1 MRILGL
7 VGSLRSGSY
16 NRLLLDAAAEELPPG
31 VELVVFDELRTLPHF
46 DADDED
52 HLPEAVARLHEA
64 AEQADALLIATP
76 EYNASIPGV
85 LKNALDWL
93 SRPFPDN
100 AVRNK
105 PAAVIGASTGL
116 FGAAFAQA
124 DAKRVLAR
132 AGARV
137 LDGDVPVATAH
148 LRFDEHGRLVDEEV
162 RTRLRELGG
171 ALFAEVSARVVAA

>member
-1 MRILGL
+1 MQILGL

-31 VELVVFDELRTLPHF
+31 VELVVYDELRTLPHY
-46 DADDED
+46 DADYEEPV
-52 HLPEAVARLHEA
+52 PEAVARLREA

-76 EYNASIPGV
+76 EYNASIPGL
-85 LKNALDWL
+85 LKNAVDWL
-93 SRPFPDN
+93 SRPFPEN
-100 AVRNK
+100 AIRNK

-137 LDGDVPVATAH
+137 LDHDVPVATAH
-148 LRFDEHGRLVDEEV
+148 LRFDEHGRLVDDEV
-162 RTRLRELGG
+162 RERLRDLGA
-171 ALFAEVSARVVAA
+171 ALCAEASARLVTA

>member
-31 VELVVFDELRTLPHF
+31 VELVVYDGLRTLPHY
-46 DADDED
+46 DED
-52 HLPEAVARLHEA
+52 AEEPVPEEVAELRQA
-64 AEQADALLIATP
+64 AEQADAFLVATP
-76 EYNASIPGV
+76 EYNASLPGV

-93 SRPFPDN
+93 SRPFPEN

-105 PAAVIGASTGL
+105 PAAVIGASTGF

-137 LDGDVPVATAH
+137 LEQDVPVATAH
-148 LRFDEHGRLVDEEV
+148 LRFDEQGRLTDDEV
-162 RTRLRELGG
+162 RERLRELGA
-171 ALFAEVSARVVAA
+171 ALCAEAAARLVAV